1 MEKQYKVVLADDDA
15 DDRDLFIELLS
26 QPNVN
31 VNTVINGTELLHY
44 LDKRTDDLPDCI
56 FLDLN
61 MPVLGGKECLQQIR
75 ATEKLKDIPVIIYS
89 TSSNRKDVE
98 DTFSMGANLYVV
110 KANSYITMKNTLETA
125 IQLDWKHY
133 NPNRSLVNFLFK
145 LA

>member
-1 MEKQYKVVLADDDA
+1 MEKQYNVVLADDDA
-15 DDRDLFIELLS
+15 DDRDLFVELLS

-31 VNTVINGTELLHY
+31 VNTVINGTELLDY
-44 LDKRTDDLPDCI
+44 LSKRTDDLPDCI

-89 TSSNRKDVE
+89 TSSNRKDIE

-110 KANSYITMKNTLETA
+110 KANSYIVMKNIL
-125 IQLDWKHY
+125 
-133 NPNRSLVNFLFK
+133 
-145 LA
+145 